1 MEWLK
6 PQVTKN
12 ITGAHAPINRPM
24 VSLAPRLSSTPM
36 VTSTLHR
43 KPMKKAF
50 WKGMVILPSATFMAY
65 TASALF
71 PADSQPNLAHS
82 TATRREPMKL
92 PMYTNSQSFS
102 MAVTRTFF
110 SSTLMKISVLPVNS
124 SAPIRIT
131 MPRPKANSS
140 PEMARMVL
148 LLSRP

>member
-12 ITGAHAPINRPM
+12 ITGAHAPIKRPM

-50 WKGMVILPSATFMAY
+50 WKGIVILPSATFMAY
-65 TASALF
+65 TASALL
-71 PADSQPNLAHS
+71 PADSHPNLAHS
-82 TATRREPMKL
+82 TATSIEPMKL

-124 SAPIRIT
+124 SAPMRIT
-131 MPRPKANSS
+131 MPRPKANSR
-140 PEMARMVL
+140 PETARITL
-148 LLSRP
+148 LLSSP

>member
-50 WKGMVILPSATFMAY
+50 WKGMVILPRATFMAY
-65 TASALF
+65 TARALL
-71 PADSQPNLAHS
+71 PADSQ
-82 TATRREPMKL
+82 PMKL

-102 MAVTRTFF
+102 MAATRTFF

-124 SAPIRIT
+124 SAPVRIT